1 MNQKICGYDLD
12 NQQKAIVEDESNHL
26 LVVAGAGSG
35 KTLTILGK
43 VYYLVKVK
51 NISPNEIIC
60 ISFTKASSDSLRE
73 KIKNEFNFEI
83 PVYTFH
89 KLALNI
95 LKEDHN
101 YTIADPSTLDYIIDE
116 FFKTKI
122 LNYPEIMSL
131 TLKYFSLNNKEEY
144 IKNYE
149 KGDNK
154 IILLQRL
161 ISTFIHLFKCNNY
174 ELNDFIKFSKKIK
187 KSFSYKKEKIIL
199 TFILNCYLEYEE
211 YLKQNNE
218 IDFDDMLIRATEKIQ
233 KEGYR
238 EKVQYVMI
246 DEYQDTSLVKFNLV
260 KEILNFTNAKLM
272 VVGDDFQ
279 SIYRFTGCDLSL
291 FLNFNSYF
299 KDSKVMRI
307 ENTYRNSQELIQVA
321 GKFVMKNKAQLKKNL
336 KSSKRIDKPIVFVN
350 YVNLKQQFL
359 ELIKK
364 IYKETQKP
372 ILVLGRNNK
381 DIHSILDY
389 RYFKV
394 KENEIIYKLDDNIKI
409 TYLTVHKSKGLEEEN
424 VILINM
430 KDELLGF
437 PSQIKNNK
445 ILRLVSKSS
454 TKYPY
459 DEERRLFY
467 VALTRTKNKIYLLIP
482 NKNQSIFVKEL
493 WKNYKKLIEKI

>member
-1 MNQKICGYDLD
+1 M
-12 NQQKAIVEDESNHL
+12 
-26 LVVAGAGSG
+26 
-35 KTLTILGK
+35 
-43 VYYLVKVK
+43 
-51 NISPNEIIC
+51 
-60 ISFTKASSDSLRE
+60 
-73 KIKNEFNFEI
+73 
-83 PVYTFH
+83 
-89 KLALNI
+89 
-95 LKEDHN
+95 
-101 YTIADPSTLDYIIDE
+101 
-116 FFKTKI
+116 
-122 LNYPEIMSL
+122 
-131 TLKYFSLNNKEEY
+131 
-144 IKNYE
+144 
-149 KGDNK
+149 
-154 IILLQRL
+154 
-161 ISTFIHLFKCNNY
+161 
-174 ELNDFIKFSKKIK
+174 
-187 KSFSYKKEKIIL
+187 YKKEKIIL
-199 TFILNCYLEYEE
+199 TLILNCYLEYEE

-246 DEYQDTSLVKFNLV
+246 DEYQDTSLVRFNLV

-321 GKFVMKNKAQLKKNL
+321 GKFVMKNKFQLKKNL

>member
-1 MNQKICGYDLD
+1 
-12 NQQKAIVEDESNHL
+12 
-26 LVVAGAGSG
+26 
-35 KTLTILGK
+35 
-43 VYYLVKVK
+43 
-51 NISPNEIIC
+51 
-60 ISFTKASSDSLRE
+60 
-73 KIKNEFNFEI
+73 
-83 PVYTFH
+83 
-89 KLALNI
+89 
-95 LKEDHN
+95 
-101 YTIADPSTLDYIIDE
+101 
-116 FFKTKI
+116 
-122 LNYPEIMSL
+122 
-131 TLKYFSLNNKEEY
+131 
-144 IKNYE
+144 
-149 KGDNK
+149 
-154 IILLQRL
+154 
-161 ISTFIHLFKCNNY
+161 
-174 ELNDFIKFSKKIK
+174 
-187 KSFSYKKEKIIL
+187 
-199 TFILNCYLEYEE
+199 
-211 YLKQNNE
+211 
-218 IDFDDMLIRATEKIQ
+218 
-233 KEGYR
+233 
-238 EKVQYVMI
+238 MI
-246 DEYQDTSLVKFNLV
+246 DEYQDTSLVRFNLV
-260 KEILNFTNAKLM
+260 KEILNFTNAQLM

-350 YVNLKQQFL
+350 YVNLKQQFQ

-381 DIHSILDY
+381 DIHSVLDY

-394 KENEIIYKLDDNIKI
+394 KENEIIYKLDNNIKI

-454 TKYPY
+454 AKYPF
-459 DEERRLFY
+459 DENDEWKYCLSVSYWFIKTIFFY
-467 VALTRTKNKIYLLIP
+467 FY
-482 NKNQSIFVKEL
+482 
-493 WKNYKKLIEKI
+493 

>member
-1 MNQKICGYDLD
+1 
-12 NQQKAIVEDESNHL
+12 
-26 LVVAGAGSG
+26 
-35 KTLTILGK
+35 
-43 VYYLVKVK
+43 
-51 NISPNEIIC
+51 
-60 ISFTKASSDSLRE
+60 
-73 KIKNEFNFEI
+73 
-83 PVYTFH
+83 
-89 KLALNI
+89 
-95 LKEDHN
+95 
-101 YTIADPSTLDYIIDE
+101 
-116 FFKTKI
+116 
-122 LNYPEIMSL
+122 
-131 TLKYFSLNNKEEY
+131 
-144 IKNYE
+144 
-149 KGDNK
+149 
-154 IILLQRL
+154 
-161 ISTFIHLFKCNNY
+161 
-174 ELNDFIKFSKKIK
+174 
-187 KSFSYKKEKIIL
+187 
-199 TFILNCYLEYEE
+199 
-211 YLKQNNE
+211 
-218 IDFDDMLIRATEKIQ
+218 
-233 KEGYR
+233 
-238 EKVQYVMI
+238 
-246 DEYQDTSLVKFNLV
+246 
-260 KEILNFTNAKLM
+260 
-272 VVGDDFQ
+272 
-279 SIYRFTGCDLSL
+279 
-291 FLNFNSYF
+291 
-299 KDSKVMRI
+299 MRI

-467 VALTRTKNKIYLLIP
+467 VALTRTKKQNLFINTK
-482 NKNQSIFVKEL
+482 
-493 WKNYKKLIEKI
+493 